1 MEGRT
6 SSDDVGDAAFRRSQP
21 GLGLTPT
28 RDSPKHRLIHKSGNG
43 ERPVARPPPTRQAD
57 TIDPNSPFENVIGDT
72 WASFRSNA
80 GGILLLCLLAST
92 PIIAVSVRQLDI
104 SEGGVLQVVTPSV
117 VAAKLAGMAAQL
129 IVGTLMT
136 AALTSLSL
144 IEAQRGV
151 TDIGEALR
159 AAVTKLPRLAVL
171 SLVQFLVVPVG
182 MLLLV
187 IPGVI
192 AALRLSL
199 AAPILMDRDVT
210 PIDAC
215 RQSWSL
221 TRPHWAGL
229 AWLYFIAFLLGAVGM
244 LASLPLFMVVGAL
257 GLPEHYLAVSVV
269 VGVYQ
274 TILMVPGCLL
284 CANAYMRLRGQMA
297 HLHPSDVRAGAGAP

>member
-1 MEGRT
+1 M
-6 SSDDVGDAAFRRSQP
+6 
-21 GLGLTPT
+21 
-28 RDSPKHRLIHKSGNG
+28 
-43 ERPVARPPPTRQAD
+43 
-57 TIDPNSPFENVIGDT
+57 DPNSPFENVIGDT

-80 GGILLLCLLAST
+80 AGILLLCLLAST
-92 PIIAVSVRQLDI
+92 PLIAATVWEINVSD
-104 SEGGVLQVVTPSV
+104 GGALQEITRSL

-129 IVGTLMT
+129 IVGTLVT
-136 AALTSLSL
+136 AAVTSLSL

-159 AAVTKLPRLAVL
+159 AAATKLPRLAVL
-171 SLVQFLVVPVG
+171 SIVQFLVVFVG
-182 MLLLV
+182 MLMLV
-187 IPGVI
+187 IPGII

-229 AWLYFIAFLLGAVGM
+229 AWLYFIAFLLGVVGT
-244 LASLPLFMVVGAL
+244 LVSFPLLMAGGAL
-257 GLPEHYLAVSVV
+257 GINGHYLAASVV
-269 VGVYQ
+269 GGVSS

-297 HLHPSDVRAGAGAP
+297 FLHPSDVGAGEGAE